1 MKTVG
6 HRQEQP
12 VHMYGSGG
20 ELAEGAR
27 FSETIGRLSRL
38 CFIPKGVT
46 RFKTHEEA
54 NHHWDS
60 WLAKG
65 MAALAATRTR

>member
-6 HRQEQP
+6 YRQEQP
-12 VHMYGSGG
+12 VHLHASGG
-20 ELAEGAR
+20 ELAQGAR
-27 FSETIGRLSRL
+27 FSEAIGSLSRL

-46 RFKTHEEA
+46 RFKTHDEA
-54 NHHWDS
+54 NRHWDF

-65 MAALAATRTR
+65 MATLAATRLQ

>member
-6 HRQEQP
+6 HRHEWL
-12 VHMYGSGG
+12 VHMHASGR

-27 FSETIGRLSRL
+27 FSEAIGCFSRLS
-38 CFIPKGVT
+38 FIPKGVT
-46 RFKTHEEA
+46 RFKTHEAA
-54 NHHWDS
+54 NHHWDC

-65 MAALAATRTR
+65 MAALAATRVR

>member
-6 HRQEQP
+6 HRQEPP
-12 VHMYGSGG
+12 VHLHANGG

-27 FSETIGRLSRL
+27 LSEAIGRLSRL
-38 CFIPKGVT
+38 SFMPKGIT
-46 RFKTHEEA
+46 RFKTHDEA
-54 NHHWDS
+54 NRHWDF

-65 MAALAATRTR
+65 MAALAATRIQ